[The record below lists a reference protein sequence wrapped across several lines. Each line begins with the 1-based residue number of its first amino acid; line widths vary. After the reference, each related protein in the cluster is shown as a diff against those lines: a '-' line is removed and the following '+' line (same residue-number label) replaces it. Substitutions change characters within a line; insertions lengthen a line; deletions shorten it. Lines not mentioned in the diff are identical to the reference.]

1 MPKFFSELREKL
13 LRAGVAPRHVRRY
26 LNELR
31 DHFAD
36 LKAEEQSAGRGAA
49 DAESAALVRLGG
61 LNDLVKAMVEQR
73 QFQSWCARAPWV
85 LFGLTPLALLALAWS
100 GALFILWSGW
110 QMFLPGAETP
120 FGVHPGPHRLFE
132 LSNIYF
138 QVGRMIY
145 FFAPIVIGWGVAILA
160 ARQRL
165 RAVWPGVGFVLIALA
180 AGTLE
185 VHARRPDGPS
195 GAGHVSMGFASGPA
209 QQVISA
215 DLVHALV
222 FILIMVT
229 PYLIWRVQR
238 VLRIARQQIP
248 QR

>member
-1 MPKFFSELREKL
+1 MPKFFSELRERL

-36 LKAEEQSAGRGAA
+36 LKAEEQGAGRGSG

-61 LNDLVKAMVEQR
+61 SNDLVKAMVEQR

-85 LFGLTPLALLALAWS
+85 LFGLTPLALLAAAWS
-100 GALFILWSGW
+100 VALFILWSGW
-110 QMFLPGAETP
+110 QMFLPGADTP

-165 RAVWPGVGFVLIALA
+165 RAVWPALGFVLIALVGA
-180 AGTLE
+180 ALE
-185 VHARRPDGPS
+185 VQVRRPDVTG

-209 QQVISA
+209 LQVVSA

-222 FILIMVT
+222 FISIMAV

-238 VLRIARQQIP
+238 VLRVAS
-248 QR
+248 

>member
-1 MPKFFSELREKL
+1 MPKFFSELRERL

-31 DHFAD
+31 DHYAD
-36 LKAEEQSAGRGAA
+36 LKAEEMRAGRGAA
-49 DAESAALVRLGG
+49 DAESAALARLGG
-61 LNDLVKAMVEQR
+61 LDDLARAMVEQR

-85 LFGLTPLALLALAWS
+85 LFGLTPLALLALAWTV
-100 GALFILWSGW
+100 ALFILWSGW
-110 QMFLPGAETP
+110 QMFLPGADTP

-138 QVGRMIY
+138 QAGKMIY
-145 FFAPIVIGWGVAILA
+145 FYAPIVIGWGVAIVA

-165 RAVWPGVGFVLIALA
+165 RAVWPVAGMALIALA
-180 AGTLE
+180 GAALQ
-185 VHARRPDGPS
+185 VQVRRPDVPG

-209 QQVISA
+209 LQVVST
-215 DLVHALV
+215 DLIHALV
-222 FILIMVT
+222 FISIMTT

-238 VLRIARQQIP
+238 VVRIARHQLPLQ
-248 QR
+248 

>member
-1 MPKFFSELREKL
+1 MPKFFKELRERL
-13 LRAGVAPRHVRRY
+13 LKAGVAPRHVRRY

-36 LKAEEQSAGRGAA
+36 LKAEEQRAGRGAA
-49 DAESAALVRLGG
+49 DAESAALGRLGG
-61 LNDLVKAMVEQR
+61 MDDLFKAMVEQR
-73 QFQSWCARAPWV
+73 QLQSWCVRAPWV
-85 LFGLTPLALLALAWS
+85 LFGVTPLALLAAAWFV
-100 GALFILWSGW
+100 ALFILWSGW
-110 QMFLPGAETP
+110 QMFLPGADTP
-120 FGVHPGPHRLFE
+120 FGVRPGPHRLFE
-132 LSNIYF
+132 LANIYF

-180 AGTLE
+180 GATLQ
-185 VHARRPDGPS
+185 VHVRRPDVPG

-209 QQVISA
+209 VQVVSA

-222 FILIMVT
+222 FISIMVT

-238 VLRIARQQIP
+238 VSRID
-248 QR
+248 